1 MFFNTGFR
9 VLEMFDWNPD
19 FGEECLMRPQKFL
32 KSFEEAIQSAQPRFM
47 LSHEYPDRLR
57 IKSRIF
63 PRFSGLPLTPWTFF
77 ERIPTASSLGRLLS
91 IRGTVIRT
99 GGLKMQECSKEWEC
113 SRCKTRQ
120 VTLVDDHQ
128 YGHIPKPVVCYGIV
142 DDVPCKNTKFH
153 EVPPVTSLHVDYQ
166 DIKIQ
171 ELTSVLEIG
180 AVPRSILVILRN
192 ELVDQCRAGDDVI
205 ITGILGCRSKP
216 SLKAECSRLDGEL
229 FLQATSIQSTA
240 SITESSLTNGCSS
253 VDESELQNQFKKFWI
268 DYKNDEIAGRSMIV
282 NSFCPQIH
290 GMFLL
295 KLATVMTI
303 IGGSESEK
311 NSDDSEE
318 ENGGARKSR
327 KEGHLLLVGDPGK
340 HLDHYN
346 CLIYRRNG
354 KESVLG

>member
-1 MFFNTGFR
+1 
-9 VLEMFDWNPD
+9 MFDWNPD
-19 FGEECLMRPQKFL
+19 LGEECLMRPQKFI
-32 KSFEEAIQSAQPRFM
+32 KSFEEAIASAQPRLM

-57 IKSRIF
+57 MKSRIF

-113 SRCKTRQ
+113 NRCKTRQ

-128 YGHIPKPVVCYGIV
+128 YGQIPKPVVCFGIV
-142 DDVPCKNTKFH
+142 DDVPCKNIKFN
-153 EVPPVTSLHVDYQ
+153 EVSPLTSFHVDYQ
-166 DIKIQ
+166 EIKIQ

-216 SLKAECSRLDGEL
+216 NLKSDFSKLDGEL
-229 FLQATSIQSTA
+229 FLQATSIQSTS
-240 SITESSLTNGCSS
+240 SINETISSNGNNS
-253 VDESELQNQFKKFWI
+253 VDQSQLENLYQKFWS
-268 DYKNDEIAGRSMIV
+268 DFKDDEFGARSTIV
-282 NSFCPQIH
+282 RSFCPQIH

-295 KLATVMTI
+295 KLATIMTI
-303 IGGSESEK
+303 IGGSEGEK
-311 NSDDSEE
+311 DSEE
-318 ENGGARKSR
+318 EAEESNNGGARKSR

-340 HLDHYN
+340 L
-346 CLIYRRNG
+346 L
-354 KESVLG
+354 K